1 MTGEGAKRSSSS
13 GGGGGARQQK
23 HHNNNRI
30 NPQSLYSFLEMRKRA
45 ENYFV
50 GMRKRTTEFLLTN
63 TLINDNNNNNN
74 NNNNT
79 PDALGD
85 ETKKMKKKKTNE
97 NHNEK
102 RMNGSMRKP
111 MRAILTASISS
122 QQQQQR
128 RQNKSNN
135 ENKKSTSSSSETTTP
150 TGDGDNDDENE
161 NLPDPNSYGFKA
173 LQRRFNDLSSN
184 KVEITGEDIRVA
196 LEKLKFPASRDSV
209 LSFMNKITKKRK
221 ERFEDCPTLTFREFQ
236 VYAIKREREL
246 LQTFRQFD
254 KQNLGYLTPWQL
266 KRVLFA
272 LGRWN
277 ATNKEVDSM
286 VERIKR
292 GEGAFSKGKGL
303 FSPESL
309 PKSSD
314 GKGGFVSMG
323 KAIDF
328 AEFRDFLLLSSA
340 ADLGDVVEVWG
351 RSVTDLNHSF
361 VTVPKGASETD
372 KRKAQAKAVSLHLL
386 VGAISGGVSRTV
398 VAPLER
404 VKIEYML
411 DSSKIATDGGVLGS
425 LKRIVRTE
433 GAPALFRGNSLN
445 VLRIAPTKAVE
456 FFVYDTYKARRLK
469 TRQKDQ
475 TGNEKDDDT
484 NTKPAAGDLSGSE
497 RMIGGSVASMCGTA
511 LTHPIDTLRSRVSGT
526 GMRLEVAWSELIKNE
541 GPKALWKGLGAN
553 MIRVAPYGAINFF
566 VYDYCKQQ
574 YKKFRVRFLDEDEST
589 LSQSSNPLPTLCF
602 GALAGAAAQT
612 GVYPIE
618 LVQRRMQVQGMKT
631 LAQGAKNA
639 KQYKNVV
646 HGIIQI
652 ARAEGV
658 PALYAGLIPNYTKI
672 FPSAAVS
679 FYVYE
684 LLKELWGLQ

>member
-1 MTGEGAKRSSSS
+1 MTTTTTTTSRAAGAPDRRTCFSPASRSGPRGDLRFSLLKKRVEGVQKFLKSSVPEFITNNCATKYEGDNEKKTSENTTTTTKRREKRS
-13 GGGGGARQQK
+13 
-23 HHNNNRI
+23 
-30 NPQSLYSFLEMRKRA
+30 
-45 ENYFV
+45 
-50 GMRKRTTEFLLTN
+50 
-63 TLINDNNNNNN
+63 
-74 NNNNT
+74 
-79 PDALGD
+79 
-85 ETKKMKKKKTNE
+85 
-97 NHNEK
+97 
-102 RMNGSMRKP
+102 RKP
-111 MRAILTASISS
+111 MRSILTASISE
-122 QQQQQR
+122 
-128 RQNKSNN
+128 QNSINKNKNKNN
-135 ENKKSTSSSSETTTP
+135 KMNSETTAAESET
-150 TGDGDNDDENE
+150 DENVT
-161 NLPDPNSYGFKA
+161 LPDPNSYGFKA

-221 ERFEDCPTLTFREFQ
+221 ENFEDCPTLSFREFQ
-236 VYAIKREREL
+236 IYAIKREREL
-246 LQTFRQFD
+246 LKTFRQFD

-272 LGRWN
+272 LGRWG

-351 RSVTDLNHSF
+351 RSMTDLNHSF
-361 VTVPKGASETD
+361 VTVPKGVSENE

-411 DSSKIATDGGVLGS
+411 DSTKIATDGGVLGS

-456 FFVYDTYKARRLK
+456 FFVYDTFKARRLK
-469 TRQKDQ
+469 MKKEHTD
-475 TGNEKDDDT
+475 NN
-484 NTKPAAGDLSGSE
+484 NTSNNNYKTAAGDLSGGE
-497 RMIGGSVASMCGTA
+497 RMIGGSIASMCGTA

-526 GMRLEVAWSELIKNE
+526 GMRLEDAWSELIKNE

-574 YKKFRVRFLDEDEST
+574 YKKFRVHFLHEDEST

-639 KQYKNVV
+639 TQYKNVV
-646 HGIIQI
+646 QGIVKI
-652 ARAEGV
+652 AQTEGI

>member
-1 MTGEGAKRSSSS
+1 
-13 GGGGGARQQK
+13 
-23 HHNNNRI
+23 
-30 NPQSLYSFLEMRKRA
+30 
-45 ENYFV
+45 
-50 GMRKRTTEFLLTN
+50 
-63 TLINDNNNNNN
+63 
-74 NNNNT
+74 
-79 PDALGD
+79 
-85 ETKKMKKKKTNE
+85 
-97 NHNEK
+97 
-102 RMNGSMRKP
+102 
-111 MRAILTASISS
+111 
-122 QQQQQR
+122 
-128 RQNKSNN
+128 
-135 ENKKSTSSSSETTTP
+135 
-150 TGDGDNDDENE
+150 
-161 NLPDPNSYGFKA
+161 
-173 LQRRFNDLSSN
+173 
-184 KVEITGEDIRVA
+184 
-196 LEKLKFPASRDSV
+196 
-209 LSFMNKITKKRK
+209 
-221 ERFEDCPTLTFREFQ
+221 
-236 VYAIKREREL
+236 
-246 LQTFRQFD
+246 
-254 KQNLGYLTPWQL
+254 
-266 KRVLFA
+266 
-272 LGRWN
+272 
-277 ATNKEVDSM
+277 M

-309 PKSSD
+309 RKSSD

-411 DSSKIATDGGVLGS
+411 DSSKITADGGVLGS

-475 TGNEKDDDT
+475 TGNEKDGDT

-652 ARAEGV
+652 ARAEGI

>member
-74 NNNNT
+74 NT

-135 ENKKSTSSSSETTTP
+135 ENKKSTSSFSETPTP

>member
-30 NPQSLYSFLEMRKRA
+30 NPQSLYPFLEMRKRA

-74 NNNNT
+74 NT

-102 RMNGSMRKP
+102 RMNGSRRKP

-122 QQQQQR
+122 QQQQQQ

-135 ENKKSTSSSSETTTP
+135 ENKKSTSSSSETPTP

>member
-1 MTGEGAKRSSSS
+1 MTTREGASSSAHHRHRSSLPGGFLGLKNLMNSSS
-13 GGGGGARQQK
+13 GGVALK
-23 HHNNNRI
+23 
-30 NPQSLYSFLEMRKRA
+30 
-45 ENYFV
+45 FV
-50 GMRKRTTEFLLTN
+50 TN
-63 TLINDNNNNNN
+63 TFKNNNNNN
-74 NNNNT
+74 EEE
-79 PDALGD
+79 DD
-85 ETKKMKKKKTNE
+85 EKKRKKRTKKNGCEFYTDDNDRDKRKKERERRT
-97 NHNEK
+97 
-102 RMNGSMRKP
+102 RKP
-111 MRAILTASISS
+111 MRSILTASISS
-122 QQQQQR
+122 
-128 RQNKSNN
+128 
-135 ENKKSTSSSSETTTP
+135 KSTSANAHFKKTTTNNTNNSETTT
-150 TGDGDNDDENE
+150 TTAGDDNDDDNDDE

-173 LQRRFNDLSSN
+173 LQRRFNDLSAN
-184 KVEITGEDIRVA
+184 KVEVTGEDIRVA

-221 ERFEDCPTLTFREFQ
+221 EHFEDCPTLTFREFQ
-236 VYAIKREREL
+236 VYAVKREREL
-246 LQTFRQFD
+246 LKTFRQFD

-272 LGRWN
+272 LGRWT

-303 FSPESL
+303 FSPKSL

-351 RSVTDLNHSF
+351 RSMTDLNHSF
-361 VTVPKGASETD
+361 VTVPKGASENE

-411 DSSKIATDGGVLGS
+411 DSSKIAADGGVLGS
-425 LKRIVRTE
+425 LKRIIRTE

-469 TRQKDQ
+469 MKQKDQ
-475 TGNEKDDDT
+475 IENEKENNNNT
-484 NTKPAAGDLSGSE
+484 NNKTAAGDLSGGE

-574 YKKFRVRFLDEDEST
+574 YKKFRVRFLNEDEST

-631 LAQGAKNA
+631 LAHGAKNA
-639 KQYKNVV
+639 TQYKNVV
-646 HGIIQI
+646 QGMVHI
-652 ARAEGV
+652 ARAEGI